1 MMAAK
6 PTADVLDITFPWGP
20 QSYYWFWSP
29 FTFLMNRKKPKLN
42 TEILGFAGQ
51 DITICQWWADHLQLY
66 LPISMAEANWYS
78 KNGWEN
84 TEIGALSS
92 TIILQWFNQN
102 TFV

>member
-1 MMAAK
+1 
-6 PTADVLDITFPWGP
+6 
-20 QSYYWFWSP
+20 
-29 FTFLMNRKKPKLN
+29 MNRKKPKLN